1 MPMSAA
7 RSAGELIRLRVI
19 GEADELELASPR
31 VIIAG
36 YTGRNAAAVA
46 EHIAELAAVGIAPP
60 ESVPAF
66 YEMDHR
72 LLTTARTIEVD
83 GAFTS
88 GEVEPVLVRHRG
100 RYFLGVGSDHT
111 DRDVERI
118 DVAKSKAMCGK
129 PLSRSVMALP
139 ADLDQ
144 LDWDAVSV
152 ESYVDGV
159 LYQSGTL
166 AALRTPTDVL
176 GRLADVKGD
185 TSQES
190 DLVVFGGTLPLLNGT
205 FLAGGSFR
213 CSMTLRPGTALDLEY
228 QIIRRTQ

>member
-1 MPMSAA
+1 MSAA
-7 RSAGELIRLRVI
+7 RAAGELIRLRVI
-19 GEADELELASPR
+19 GTIDDLELASPR
-31 VIIAG
+31 VVIAG

-60 ESVPAF
+60 ASVPAF

-72 LLTTARTIEVD
+72 LLTTAPMIEVD

-88 GEVEPVLVRHRG
+88 GEVEPVLVRHGG

-129 PLSRSVMALP
+129 PLSSSVIALP

-144 LDWDAVSV
+144 LDWDAISL
-152 ESYVDGV
+152 ESYVDGT

-166 AALRTPTDVL
+166 AALRTPADVL
-176 GRLADVKGD
+176 GRLIAVKGD
-185 TSQES
+185 VGEET

-205 FLAGGSFR
+205 FLAGKSFS
-213 CSMTLRPGTALDLEY
+213 CSMTIRPGTVLDLEY
-228 QIIRRTQ
+228 HIISRTP